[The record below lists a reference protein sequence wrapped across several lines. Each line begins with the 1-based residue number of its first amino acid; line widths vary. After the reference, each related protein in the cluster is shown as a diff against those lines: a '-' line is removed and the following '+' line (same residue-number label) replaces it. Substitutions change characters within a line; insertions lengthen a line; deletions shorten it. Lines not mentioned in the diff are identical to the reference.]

1 MASFELLAII
11 LTGLGLTVSILYYTT
26 ILRNANKT
34 RELQLQA
41 QEHATETRQAQLF
54 MQIRG
59 NYDMDMIRIRYEL
72 QNWEWDDYED
82 FMSKYGPDTN
92 LESWS
97 KLISVGQYFEDI
109 GVLVKRG
116 LIDPALVDDLLS
128 GPVLQF

>member
-1 MASFELLAII
+1 MATLEQII
-11 LTGLGLTVSILYYTT
+11 YVIPLVGLSISIFYCAM

-34 RELQLQA
+34 RKLQLAA

-59 NYDMDMIRIRYEL
+59 NYDMDMIRRRYEL

-116 LIDPALVDDLLS
+116 LIDPDLVDDLLRAHK
-128 GPVLQF
+128 PHK